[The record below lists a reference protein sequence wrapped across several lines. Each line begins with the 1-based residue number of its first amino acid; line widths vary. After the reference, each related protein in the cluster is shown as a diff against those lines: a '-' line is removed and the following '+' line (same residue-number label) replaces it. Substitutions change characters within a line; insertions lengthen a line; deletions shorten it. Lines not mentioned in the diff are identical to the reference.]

1 MDSVRTLIVGAGVT
15 GLATAAA
22 LSDRG
27 DTDYLI
33 LEADRAIGGWCKTVK
48 KDGFVWDYSG
58 HFFHFKHPEIERW
71 LVERMPGQKIRV
83 VSKKSYIAYKGR
95 FIDFPFQKN
104 IHQLPQDEFIDC
116 LHDVYF
122 ARSSDVKGSEKL
134 AAKPTNFKEMLSA
147 RFGRSICEKFLFPY
161 NEKLYACD
169 LATLDVDAMGRFFPY
184 ADLTDIVRNMKQ
196 PDNASYNATFTYP
209 EGGAIEYV
217 NAIAS
222 AVRPGAVAFEEAL
235 ASVDLERKVARTTG
249 PGRGRE
255 IRFERLVSSVP
266 FNRFV
271 ALCGLKSERAP
282 GETGDPWAWNKVLVF
297 NFGFDGKGQ
306 QGVHWAYYPSRD
318 TAFYRVGWYDNIFD
332 TDRLSLYVE
341 VGFPRDATID
351 VAGTRDRVLADLE
364 REGVVTTQKLVAE
377 HSVVLDPAYV
387 HVTAR
392 SLAEHERLAAELASR
407 SVWSLGRYGRWT
419 YCAIED
425 NIVEAR
431 ELVQSWPAARVS

>member
-22 LSDRG
+22 LSEHG
-27 DTDYLI
+27 DSDYLI
-33 LEADRAIGGWCKTVK
+33 LEADREIGGWCKTVK
-48 KDGFVWDYSG
+48 KEGFVWDYSG

-71 LVERMPGQKIRV
+71 LVERMPGQNIRV
-83 VSKKSYIAYKGR
+83 VQRKSFIAYKGR
-95 FIDFPFQKN
+95 FVDFPFQKN

-122 ARSSDVKGSEKL
+122 ARSSDVKADEKH
-134 AAKPTNFKEMLSA
+134 AAPPAANFREMLSA
-147 RFGRSICEKFLFPY
+147 RYGRGICEKFLFPY

-184 ADLTDIVRNMKQ
+184 ADLTDIVRNMKR
-196 PDNASYNATFTYP
+196 PDNASYNAIFTYP

-217 NAIAS
+217 RAIAS
-222 AVRPGAVAFEEAL
+222 AARPGAVAFEEAL
-235 ASVDLERKVARTTG
+235 VAVDLQRKVVRTTSPDG
-249 PGRGRE
+249 GRE
-255 IRFERLVSSVP
+255 IGFDRLVSSVP
-266 FNRFV
+266 FNRF
-271 ALCGLKSERAP
+271 AAFCGLDHDA
-282 GETGDPWAWNKVLVF
+282 GLWTWNKVLVY

-306 QGVHWAYYPSRD
+306 RDVHWAYYPARE

-332 TDRLSLYVE
+332 TDRLSVYVE
-341 VGFPRDATID
+341 VGFPRDAPID
-351 VAGTRDRVLADLE
+351 AASMRDRVLADLK
-364 REGVVTTQKLVAE
+364 REGVVSTQQLVAE

-392 SLAEHERLAAELASR
+392 SIAEHRRMAALLKAR
-407 SVWSLGRYGRWT
+407 DVWSLGRYGGWT

-431 ELVQSWPAARVS
+431 ELVESWQSGHIS